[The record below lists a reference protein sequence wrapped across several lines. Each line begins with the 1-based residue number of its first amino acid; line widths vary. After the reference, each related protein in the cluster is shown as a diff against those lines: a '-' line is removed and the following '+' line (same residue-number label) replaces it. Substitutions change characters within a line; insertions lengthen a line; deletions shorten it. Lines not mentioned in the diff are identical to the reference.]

1 MKKMVLIAGI
11 LGGIAGAAQA
21 QNNVVI
27 YGIVDLGLNFTN
39 NAGGGRAYQME
50 SGYASGSRIGVKGR
64 EDLGGGLAAVFQ
76 LENGFNAD
84 TGSAGQGA
92 RLFGRQA
99 FVGLSSKQLG
109 TLTIGR
115 QYDSVV
121 DFLGPLTANG
131 NWGGYLFSHP
141 FDNDNTDNSFRI
153 NNAVKYT
160 SADYNGF
167 SFGGLVGLGETAG
180 AQRTNLTYSLGA
192 QYVNGPWA
200 VAASYM
206 SNKLPGATAVGS
218 IATDDANFIASQQR
232 TAGAGINYTVG
243 NATYGF
249 VYSNTNFT
257 NPLSSIYVGEITPA
271 SGDLKRLVFNNYEFN
286 AKYQLTPALSLAAM
300 YTFTQGKFNTTEADF
315 KPKWHMLG
323 LMADYAL
330 SKRTDIYAQA
340 VYQQVAGKSTGSVLD
355 RAYIPGATDVSSAA
369 RQGMLRLGLRHKF

>member
-1 MKKMVLIAGI
+1 MKKLVLIAGV
-11 LGGIAGAAQA
+11 LGCIAGSAQA
-21 QNNVVI
+21 QTNATI

-39 NAGGGRAYQME
+39 NAGGSRAYQME
-50 SGYASGSRIGVKGR
+50 SGYPSGSRLGVKGK
-64 EDLGGGLAAVFQ
+64 EDLGGGLSAVFQ

-84 TGSAGQGA
+84 TGGMGQGQ

-99 FVGLSSKQLG
+99 FVGLSNKQLG
-109 TLTIGR
+109 TLTMGR

-121 DFLGPLTANG
+121 DYLGPLTANG

-141 FDNDNTDNSFRI
+141 FDNDNTDNSFRV

-167 SFGGLVGLGETAG
+167 SFGSLAGFGETAG
-180 AQRTNLTYSLGA
+180 AQRTNLTYSLGV

-200 VAASYM
+200 VAAAYM
-206 SNKLPGATAVGS
+206 NNRLPGANAIGS
-218 IATDDANFIASQQR
+218 IATNDANFIAEQQR
-232 TAGAGINYTVG
+232 TAGAGINYIMG

-257 NPLSSIYVGEITPA
+257 NPLSSVYVGEITPA
-271 SGDLKRLVFNNYEFN
+271 LGSLSKLVFNNYEFN
-286 AKYQLTPALSLAAM
+286 AKYQFTPAFSLAAM
-300 YTFTQGKFNTTEADF
+300 YTFTQGKFNTSEANF

-323 LMADYAL
+323 LMADYDL

-340 VYQQVAGKSTGSVLD
+340 VYQQVAGSPTGSVLD
-355 RAYIPGATDVSSAA
+355 SAYIPGASDVSSAA

>member
-11 LGGIAGAAQA
+11 LGGIAGIAQA
-21 QNNVVI
+21 QTNVII

-39 NAGGGRAYQME
+39 NAGGSRAYQME
-50 SGYASGSRIGVKGR
+50 SGYPSGSRIGVKGR
-64 EDLGGGLAAVFQ
+64 EDLGGGLSAVFQ

-84 TGSAGQGA
+84 TGGLGQGG

-109 TLTIGR
+109 TLTMGR

-192 QYVNGPWA
+192 RYVNGPWA
-200 VAASYM
+200 LAAAYM
-206 SNKLPGATAVGS
+206 SNKLPGSTSIGS
-218 IATDDANFIASQQR
+218 IATNDANFIASQQR
-232 TAGAGINYTVG
+232 TAGAGINYTMG

-257 NPLSSIYVGEITPA
+257 NPLSSVYVGPITPA
-271 SGDLKRLVFNNYEFN
+271 AGSLNRLVFNNYELN

-300 YTFTQGKFNTTEADF
+300 YTFTQGKLNTSEANF

-323 LMADYAL
+323 LMADYEL
-330 SKRTDIYAQA
+330 SKRTDVYAQA
-340 VYQQVAGKSTGSVLD
+340 VYQQVAGSATGSVLD

>member
-1 MKKMVLIAGI
+1 MRKMVLIAGM
-11 LGGIAGAAQA
+11 LSGIAGAAQA
-21 QNNVVI
+21 QSNVVI

-39 NAGGGRAYQME
+39 NAGGNRAYQME
-50 SGYASGSRIGVKGR
+50 SGYPSGSRIGVKGK
-64 EDLGGGLAAVFQ
+64 EDLGGGLSAVFQ
-76 LENGFNAD
+76 LENGFDAD
-84 TGSAGQGA
+84 TGGLGQGG

-109 TLTIGR
+109 TLTMGR

-121 DFLGPLTANG
+121 DFLGPLTASG

-141 FDNDNTDNSFRI
+141 FDNDNTDNSFRV
-153 NNAVKYT
+153 NNTVKYT
-160 SADYNGF
+160 SADYGGF
-167 SFGGLVGLGETAG
+167 KFGGLVGLGETAG
-180 AQRTNLTYSLGA
+180 AQRNNMTYSLGA

-200 VAASYM
+200 VAAAYM
-206 SNKLPGATAVGS
+206 SNMLPGASATGS
-218 IATDDANFIASQQR
+218 IAENDANFLAYQQR

-257 NPLSSIYVGEITPA
+257 NPLSSVYVGPITPA
-271 SGDLKRLVFNNYEFN
+271 FGSLNRLVFNNYELN

-300 YTFTQGKFNTTEADF
+300 YTFTQGKFNTSEANF
-315 KPKWHMLG
+315 KPKWHTLG
-323 LMADYAL
+323 LMADYEF
-330 SKRTDIYAQA
+330 SRRTDVYAQA
-340 VYQQVAGKSTGSVLD
+340 VYQQVAGKDTGSVLD

>member
-1 MKKMVLIAGI
+1 MRKMVLIAGM
-11 LGGIAGAAQA
+11 LSGIAGAAQA
-21 QNNVVI
+21 QSNVVI

-39 NAGGGRAYQME
+39 NAGGNRAYELQ
-50 SGYASGSRIGVKGR
+50 SGYPSGSRIGVKGK
-64 EDLGGGLAAVFQ
+64 EDLGGGLSAVFQ

-84 TGSAGQGA
+84 TGTLGQGG

-99 FVGLSSKQLG
+99 FVGLSSNQLG
-109 TLTIGR
+109 TLTVGR

-160 SADYNGF
+160 SADYGGF
-167 SFGGLVGLGETAG
+167 KFGGLVGLGETAG
-180 AQRTNLTYSLGA
+180 AQRTNMTYSLGA

-200 VAASYM
+200 VAAAYM
-206 SNKLPGATAVGS
+206 SNTLPGANATGS
-218 IATDDANFIASQQR
+218 IAENDANFLAYQQR

-243 NATYGF
+243 NATFGL

-257 NPLSSIYVGEITPA
+257 NPLSSVYVGPIMPA
-271 SGDLKRLVFNNYEFN
+271 QGSLNRLVFNNYELN

-300 YTFTQGKFNTTEADF
+300 YTFTQGKFNTSEANF
-315 KPKWHMLG
+315 KPKWHTLG
-323 LMADYAL
+323 LMADYEL

-340 VYQQVAGKSTGSVLD
+340 VYQQVAGSDTGSVLD